1 MADNVNAPLPEA
13 YEPILR
19 AALTEDIGTGDITSE
34 LTIPTEKSG
43 HASMIAKADGVIAGL
58 AIACRTFTLVDE
70 SVHVTL
76 LVGEGE
82 QVKPGTMLANINGP
96 ARSLLAAERVALN
109 LVQRM
114 SGIATLTRRFVN
126 ETVGTSAKILDT
138 RKTTPN
144 LRILEKYAV
153 QVGGGI
159 NHRMG
164 LYDAILIKD
173 NHIAAG
179 GGVTAVLQR
188 VKTAMTNPLPIE
200 IECKTL
206 EEVDE
211 AVAVGVD
218 IILLDNMGFEQMGEA
233 VRRIASRAQ
242 TEASGGVNLNTVGI
256 IAKLGVNRISVGALT
271 HSAPALDISLDL
283 DIT

>member
-1 MADNVNAPLPEA
+1 MAHIVYAPLPES

-19 AALTEDIGTGDITSE
+19 AALAEDIGAGDVTSE
-34 LTIPTEKSG
+34 LTVPAEKAG
-43 HASMIAKADGVIAGL
+43 HATMIAKADGVIAGL
-58 AIACRTFTLVDE
+58 ALGCRVFTMVDE
-70 SVHVTL
+70 KTTVSL
-76 LVGEGE
+76 LVGEGDK
-82 QVKPGTMLANINGP
+82 VTPGTMLANIVGP

-109 LVQRM
+109 VVQRL
-114 SGIATLTRRFVN
+114 SGIATLTRRFVD
-126 ETVGTSAKILDT
+126 EAAGTTAQILDT

-153 QVGGGI
+153 RVGGGV

-179 GGVTAVLQR
+179 GGVRAVLER
-188 VKTAMTNPLPIE
+188 VKANLPRPMSVE

-211 AVAVGVD
+211 VLSLGAD
-218 IILLDNMGFEQMGEA
+218 IILLDNMPLDRLGEA
-233 VRRIASRAQ
+233 VRRIGGQAQ
-242 TEASGGVNLNTVGI
+242 TEASGGVNLNTVGM
-256 IAKLGVNRISVGALT
+256 IARIGVNRISVGALT

-283 DIT
+283 DIS